1 MLEDVATVYGG
12 DGWTLKVG
20 DCVAGLA
27 AMDAGSV
34 DFLFAD
40 PPYNM
45 RLGSA
50 TLTRPDQSDVRAVD
64 DEWDKFASYQVYDSF
79 TRAWAAQA
87 KRVLGAHGTMMV
99 IGSYHN
105 VYRVGAVLEELGFWT
120 LNDIVWSK
128 PNPMPN
134 FKGTRLANAH
144 ETILWVATS
153 EKARFAF
160 NYEAL
165 KEANDGKQLGSVWQI
180 PICGGSERLRGED
193 GERLHS
199 TQKPEALLSRALAVA
214 TRPGSRVCDPF
225 TGSGTT
231 GAVARRMGRSFIGF
245 EREAG
250 YAAIAAER
258 ISGTSPPPD
267 RQVALPVSRREAVK
281 VSFLQVI
288 GLGLIKPGELIV
300 TRGGE
305 AVVRDDGLVFSQA
318 AGAGS
323 IHKVGALVNG
333 VPACNGWD
341 AWTVRREGGDV
352 PIDDLRAKAREIL
365 AKAA

>member
-1 MLEDVATVYGG
+1 MLGDGSAVYGG
-12 DGWTLKVG
+12 TGWTLKVG

-27 AMDAGSV
+27 AMETGSV
-34 DFLFAD
+34 DFIFAD
-40 PPYNM
+40 PPYNL
-45 RLGSA
+45 RLGSSS
-50 TLTRPDQSDVRAVD
+50 LTRPDHSDVKPVD
-64 DEWDKFASYQVYDSF
+64 DEWDKFESYQVYDAF

-105 VYRVGAVLEELGFWT
+105 IYRVGAVLEELGFWT

-128 PNPMPN
+128 PNAMPN
-134 FKGTRLANAH
+134 FKGSRLANAH

-165 KEANDGKQLGSVWQI
+165 KEANDGKQLGSVWHI
-180 PICGGSERLRGED
+180 PICGGAERLRGED
-193 GERLHS
+193 GGRLHS
-199 TQKPEALLSRALAVA
+199 TQKPEALLARALAVA
-214 TRPGSRVCDPF
+214 TRPGSRVADPF

-231 GAVARRMGRSFIGF
+231 GAVARRMGRSFMGF
-245 EREAG
+245 ERDAS

-258 ISGTSPPPD
+258 IGAVSPPAD
-267 RQVALPVSRREAVK
+267 AEVALPVSRRDAAK
-281 VSFLQVI
+281 VSFLQVL
-288 GLGLIKPGELIV
+288 GLGLVSPGEVIV

-305 AVVRDDGLVFSQA
+305 AVVREDGMVFSPSV
-318 AGAGS
+318 GAGS

-333 VPACNGWD
+333 LPSCNGWD
-341 AWTVRREGGDV
+341 AWRLRRDGGEVPLDSVRAE
-352 PIDDLRAKAREIL
+352 ARRIL
-365 AKAA
+365 AQVA